1 MKYYLISTALLSV
14 ASTFCSAQTVSE
26 VSKTLAQDSI
36 KKSYLQQAAIKN
48 PVLRQVNIST
58 DIITKS
64 DITSNLNGNPLFK
77 GKASTIRTAAIFS
90 IPVKSWGKNSI
101 STTVSY
107 FQQNLKVTDVQS
119 FQPGLSNDDLK
130 FNKSTVGLTA
140 SFQRG
145 DSLFNRP
152 VYYSASISGLTNDA
166 SSIKKISYLAMAIFP
181 LKQTATTRY
190 SLGLVINIDPSL
202 NVPAFVLFNYWHK
215 FNNNLELNVSM
226 PSRIELRKEFSDKL
240 WATAGTSLSGSIAFF
255 QMDRPN
261 IPKDNNYT
269 TMDLKN
275 GAGVEYRLGKK
286 IIVGAN
292 GGILVPVS
300 ARAFERNQSSGD
312 YFLKNKLGATPYMNF
327 TFSILP
333 FL

>member
-1 MKYYLISTALLSV
+1 MKYYLIPITLLTFS
-14 ASTFCSAQTVSE
+14 STFCAAQTVSE
-26 VSKTLAQDSI
+26 VSRSLAEDSV
-36 KKSYLQQAAIKN
+36 KRSRLEQAAIKN
-48 PVLRQVNIST
+48 PVLRQINIST
-58 DIITKS
+58 DIISKS
-64 DITSNLNGNPLFK
+64 NITSNLNGNPLFK
-77 GKASTIRTAAIFS
+77 GKASTVRTTAIFN
-90 IPVKSWGKNSI
+90 IPIKSWGKNSF

-107 FQQNLKVTDVQS
+107 FQQRLKVTDVQS
-119 FQPGLSNDDLK
+119 FQASLSNDDLN

-140 SFQRG
+140 SFQRR

-152 VYYSASISGLTNDA
+152 VYYSASISGLTNEA

-215 FNNNLELNVSM
+215 FNNNLELNISM
-226 PSRIELRKEFSDKL
+226 PSKVELRKEFSERL

-255 QMDRPN
+255 KIDQPN

-275 GAGVEYRLGKK
+275 GAGVEYRLGKR
-286 IIVGAN
+286 IIIGAN

-300 ARAFERNQSSGD
+300 ARAFERNESSGD
-312 YFLKNKLGATPYMNF
+312 YFLKNKLGTTPYMNF